1 MTSIATT
8 FICCRGIRQLCFAF
22 FKSKFG
28 AKFNK
33 VNKVKKNEFSAVKG
47 INLSIDEGDFLNFLT
62 IVGPSGCGKSTL
74 LNLIS
79 TIDSPTDG
87 KIYIYDREISK
98 MSDDEKAILRRK
110 IFGFVFQQF
119 NLINSF
125 TVLENVVMPMR
136 FENLNSKK
144 AEERGKFLIKQVG
157 LDGKKT
163 IKSARFQGDRCRG
176 LHAFLSKI
184 RKFCF
189 WMSQLPD

>member
-1 MTSIATT
+1 M
-8 FICCRGIRQLCFAF
+8 
-22 FKSKFG
+22 
-28 AKFNK
+28 
-33 VNKVKKNEFSAVKG
+33 
-47 INLSIDEGDFLNFLT
+47 
-62 IVGPSGCGKSTL
+62 
-74 LNLIS
+74 S

-119 NLINSF
+119 NLINSL

-157 LDGKKT
+157 LDGKENNKISEISGGQMQRVACVLVKNPKVLFLDEPTSGLDPTGKMDIQILLKKLSEEGMT
-163 IKSARFQGDRCRG
+163 IFYCNFSITCGKMIKPTTC
-176 LHAFLSKI
+176 L
-184 RKFCF
+184 
-189 WMSQLPD
+189 